1 MYKNTLA
8 LNSKGQKGE
17 NKMKTQEFGEVVVLF
32 DWEQIPPGMVLRE
45 AKCETVV
52 LEEHYG
58 NGDSDI
64 LHTFEKCNLSR
75 RHEFAECI
83 KIAREYAE
91 SEDTPIYV
99 ASSRITNIPQDA
111 VPKMENVA
119 QRYTCMECAVEW
131 KQRHPWS
138 PGIPKEKCEKCL
150 KLKKSE

>member
-1 MYKNTLA
+1 
-8 LNSKGQKGE
+8 
-17 NKMKTQEFGEVVVLF
+17 MKTIEFGKVVVLF

-45 AKCETVV
+45 AKCGTVV

-75 RHEFAECI
+75 RYEFAECI

-91 SEDTPIYV
+91 SEDTTIYI
-99 ASSRITNIPQDA
+99 ASSKITNIPQGT
-111 VPKMENVA
+111 VPKNENEA
-119 QRYTCMECAVEW
+119 KRYACLECTVEW

-138 PGIPKEKCEKCL
+138 QGVPKEKCEKCP
-150 KLKKSE
+150 KLKTTE